1 MCAVDRSVGC
11 VPAGRESRWSTC
23 SRKDTTP
30 YKGPRSPT
38 SPSLTEPLV
47 TSGPAAKACAV
58 KGPLKACQFVKE
70 LGAEYDRSPYLK
82 MLKEELLTAPHQRTA
97 SFRMVDDMIRRV
109 VEGRYQLVL
118 SSDSPLR
125 ELVPRET
132 HEVPISGHI
141 ERDKTLDRVV
151 RSFWWPRMAQDVTDW
166 TRSCFV
172 CQHTRPRNS
181 YPVGQL
187 SPPQGPVRL
196 WQVVGIDF
204 VTGLPRTEHVYD
216 AFATF
221 KDKLSKMVYV
231 VPMMYS
237 NSSAEQVDATHLTR
251 PGDRG
256 LHNKL
261 LNKRLG
267 PMEVLKAF
275 HSEKQM
281 ELAPEDRGA
290 PSAYRLKLPQQWK
303 KEREKIRVQRRR
315 GETVA
320 ALSWMT
326 NGEELLTEEIQRIPK
341 EKHDEEVGKFALAS
355 STRFMPVGGS
365 GREAA
370 QLQPLPNKPTRI
382 LVLFC
387 GTGSVEREFSKQF
400 PGCELI
406 TEDILSKWA
415 PVHCEDI
422 LRWDYRQYVLWRN
435 EASAETDYPAT
446 HDHIEDTKEG
456 PVRLPG
462 VRLTTLPEVRLTPMS
477 ADGIPTARSPP
488 MMTDD

>member
-1 MCAVDRSVGC
+1 MLVCKRC

-166 TRSCFV
+166 TR
-172 CQHTRPRNS
+172 
-181 YPVGQL
+181 
-187 SPPQGPVRL
+187 
-196 WQVVGIDF
+196 
-204 VTGLPRTEHVYD
+204 LPRTEHVYD

-237 NSSAEQVDATHLTR
+237 NSSAEQVARMYFGHVDATHLTR

-303 KEREKIRVQRRR
+303 VHDVFTLDTVDNSGRPGIPNRALHEFEKLEAKQKEREKIRVQRRR

-415 PVHCEDI
+415 PTNPLLDLNEPLHVRDADDPCDFK
-422 LRWDYRQYVLWRN
+422 RQ
-435 EASAETDYPAT
+435 
-446 HDHIEDTKEG
+446 H
-456 PVRLPG
+456 VRHEKVAQAGTSSRVSRENPDQAW
-462 VRLTTLPEVRLTPMS
+462 EQ
-477 ADGIPTARSPP
+477 DGMCTAFRKPY
-488 MMTDD
+488 